1 MDTWVATKNGGDF
14 TSGELPDVTTV
25 GGPKVVGIRMDAG
38 NEKVQANV
46 DGLVVTL
53 APGGSSGSLSGV
65 IIWGSFGP
73 IGGGVT
79 YFASPACLTMDGM
92 ERSWPVP
99 FAGTVQK
106 LHVHLDA
113 ARGMGESVTVT
124 VRKNDADQDLEVV
137 LNDADQDGSD
147 TANSFSC
154 VAGDRTSVS
163 VTGTE
168 FSLADSTCVSLALA
182 GA

>member
-1 MDTWVATKNGGDF
+1 VAG
-14 TSGELPDVTTV
+14 VTC
-25 GGPKVVGIRMDAG
+25 GI
-38 NEKVQANV
+38 
-46 DGLVVTL
+46 L
-53 APGGSSGSLSGV
+53 
-65 IIWGSFGP
+65 GP

-79 YFASPACLTMDGM
+79 YFASPACQTMDGL

-113 ARGMGESVTVT
+113 APGMGESVTVT
-124 VRKNDADQDLEVV
+124 VRKNGVDQDLEVV
-137 LNDADQDGSD
+137 LNDAAQDGSD

-154 VAGDRTSVS
+154 VAGDRISVS
-163 VTGTE
+163 VTGSE
-168 FSLADSTCVSLALA
+168 FSLADSAHVSFAIA